1 MRRLV
6 HTLLLGLLGAG
17 IVHIVVLFLIPELSE
32 RDTWSRLEATA
43 DLYAITP
50 LVAER
55 GGGTPV
61 VKSVDPLFR
70 AVACRFD
77 LDDGMTQ
84 IKAPGKVPFWSVSI
98 YDRNGH
104 DVYSFN
110 DRSAEKGVL
119 DTVVLTPA
127 QMIAVRKDLPVDLV
141 GSVFVETEA
150 GEGIAVIRAFVP
162 DDSWKPA
169 VERFLAQASCASQ
182 TP

>member
-6 HTLLLGLLGAG
+6 HALLLGLLGAG
-17 IVHIVVLFLIPELSE
+17 IVHIAVLLLIPQMSE
-32 RDTWSRLEATA
+32 RDTWSRLAAAA
-43 DLYAITP
+43 DLYTITP
-50 LVAER
+50 LEAER
-55 GGGTPV
+55 GGTPV

-77 LDDGMTQ
+77 LDNGMAQ

-98 YDRNGH
+98 YDRKGH
-104 DVYSFN
+104 NVYSFN

-141 GSVFVETEA
+141 GSVFVETDA
-150 GEGIAVIRAFVP
+150 KQGIAVIRAFVP
-162 DDSWKPA
+162 DDSWKPG
-169 VERFLAQASCASQ
+169 VERFLAQASCAPQ